1 MSSFL
6 EKELSEIP
14 SYEIIKNDGKSQK
27 KIKINIYNDD
37 TVLELLNKIAIKE
50 GLDYKYIFAWLND
63 GDKIMPLSFIAD
75 FSLQN
80 PFKLKE
86 FLDKN
91 FINKEGVRISTGF
104 QSLYH
109 TLLQNIILREKE
121 IHYCTIFD
129 YLKYYKIKNELNDD
143 EIREVLKMSQNY
155 SY

>member
-63 GDKIMPLSFIAD
+63 GDKIMPLSFKAD
-75 FSLQN
+75 FSLQHPRSDGI
-80 PFKLKE
+80 PF
-86 FLDKN
+86 
-91 FINKEGVRISTGF
+91 
-104 QSLYH
+104 
-109 TLLQNIILREKE
+109 
-121 IHYCTIFD
+121 
-129 YLKYYKIKNELNDD
+129 
-143 EIREVLKMSQNY
+143 
-155 SY
+155 

>member
-1 MSSFL
+1 M
-6 EKELSEIP
+6 KC
-14 SYEIIKNDGKSQK
+14 KK

-75 FSLQN
+75 LHSLQR

-86 FLDKN
+86 FFDKN
-91 FINKEGVRISTGF
+91 FINKDGVRISTGF

-109 TLLQNIILREKE
+109 TLLQNIILREK
-121 IHYCTIFD
+121 IHYCTVFD
-129 YLKYYKIKNELNDD
+129 YVLNIIKLKVN
-143 EIREVLKMSQNY
+143 
-155 SY
+155 